1 MPPNN
6 GSLQLKPTNYQN
18 TSNHPPRK
26 FWMKNVTYDYHVHQ
40 NYLIIYASQINSI
53 LKVSIMKLQCQ
64 EVLQKEN

>member
-1 MPPNN
+1 M
-6 GSLQLKPTNYQN
+6 L
-18 TSNHPPRK
+18 H
-26 FWMKNVTYDYHVHQ
+26 DYHVHQ